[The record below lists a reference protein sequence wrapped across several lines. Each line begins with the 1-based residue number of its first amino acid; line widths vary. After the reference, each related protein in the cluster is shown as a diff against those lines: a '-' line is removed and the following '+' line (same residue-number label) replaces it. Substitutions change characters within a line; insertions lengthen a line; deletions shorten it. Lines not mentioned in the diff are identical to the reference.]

1 MSYIVHSFLIQAPST
16 CYSTITHSHLVN
28 DWDGAKEK
36 EMYRSEE
43 GILGQSRSGKCR

>member
-28 DWDGAKEK
+28 DWDDAKAK
-36 EMYRSEE
+36 EMYRRKE
-43 GILGQSRSGKCR
+43 GI